1 MNIKEKIHDV
11 GIVPVVVI
19 EDVKDAVPLAN
30 ALLAGGICFMEITL
44 RTACALDAIKEVATN
59 VPGMIVG
66 AGTVLNR
73 SQAADAVAA
82 GAEFIVS
89 PGLDEEK
96 VIYCKENNIYCCPGC
111 VTPTEIMK
119 AISLGLD
126 VVKFFPAN
134 VYGGLK
140 ALKALAAPFTGV
152 KFLPTGGINEENMS
166 EYAEAPFI
174 IAIGGSFV
182 CTKKDI
188 KDNNFDKITELSK
201 ITVEKIKKA
210 RS

>member
-89 PGLDEEK
+89 PGLDEET

-166 EYAEAPFI
+166 EYAVAPFI

>member
-59 VPGMIVG
+59 VHGMIVG

-89 PGLDEEK
+89 PGLDEET

-166 EYAEAPFI
+166 EFAEAPFI

>member
-89 PGLDEEK
+89 PGLDEET

-166 EYAEAPFI
+166 EYAEASFI

>member
-1 MNIKEKIHDV
+1 MDIKEKIHEV

-44 RTACALDAIKEVATN
+44 RTACALEAIKEVAMN

-66 AGTVLNR
+66 AGTVLNKA
-73 SQAADAVAA
+73 QALEAIEA

-89 PGLDEEK
+89 PGLDENT
-96 VIYCKENNIYCCPGC
+96 VICCKERNVYCCPGC

-119 AISLGLD
+119 ALSLGLD

-140 ALKALAAPFTGV
+140 ALKALAAPFSGV

-166 EYAEAPFI
+166 EYASAPFI

-188 KDNNFDKITELSK
+188 KDNNFEKITELSK
-201 ITVEKIKKA
+201 LTVDRIREA
-210 RS
+210 RK

>member
-89 PGLDEEK
+89 PGLDEET

>member
-89 PGLDEEK
+89 PGLDEET

-188 KDNNFDKITELSK
+188 KDNNFEKITELSK

>member
-89 PGLDEEK
+89 PGLDEET
-96 VIYCKENNIYCCPGC
+96 VIYCKEKNIYCCPGC

>member
-1 MNIKEKIHDV
+1 
-11 GIVPVVVI
+11 
-19 EDVKDAVPLAN
+19 
-30 ALLAGGICFMEITL
+30 MEITL

-89 PGLDEEK
+89 PGLDEET

-111 VTPTEIMK
+111 VTPTEIMT